1 VVAASR
7 HRRWVRAVGILA
19 AAGLIAAACG
29 DDDDSDSA
37 GAPADDE
44 GAASDGDTGA
54 DLTMW
59 TRSATQEQSEQF
71 VEAYNASH
79 ENQVE
84 LTVIPNDNY
93 NQQVASAAG
102 ADELPDIFAAD
113 VVFVPNFVEQG
124 LFLDITDRI
133 EELPYADDL
142 APSHMEVG
150 TLDDA
155 MHVVPHTLDLSVL
168 FWNKQLYEQAGLDP
182 EQPPTT
188 LAEFA
193 EHARAVRGI
202 GGDVY
207 GTFWGGD
214 CGGCYVFTYWPS
226 IWAAEG
232 EVMNEEGTESTID
245 SAEAAEVFETYR
257 ALWEEG
263 VVEPT
268 AINETGDQWTGF
280 FPEGNI
286 GVMPMPSTTLG
297 ATLEALGDDVVG
309 VAPIPGPD
317 GGESTFVGGDS
328 IGISATSDEADAAW
342 NFIEWTLSE
351 EAQVDVVA
359 ANADVVA
366 RTDLA
371 DNPISAEDDRV
382 VLINELVGVGRTPFS
397 LNFNQTYNDPAGP
410 WLGVTRAALFEDGS
424 VEDALSE
431 GQDTLTA
438 SLSE

>member
-1 VVAASR
+1 MGAA
-7 HRRWVRAVGILA
+7 RRPRRGVRAAAVFAVAGLLA
-19 AAGLIAAACG
+19 AGCGG
-29 DDDDSDSA
+29 DDDDSD
-37 GAPADDE
+37 
-44 GAASDGDTGA
+44 GAATESPAAENGGDTGV

-59 TRSATQEQSEQF
+59 TRSATQEQSQQL
-71 VEAYNASH
+71 VDAYNDSH
-79 ENQVE
+79 ENQVD
-84 LTVIPNDNY
+84 LTVVPNDNY

-102 ADELPDIFAAD
+102 AGELPDIFAAD
-113 VVFVPNFVEQG
+113 VVFVPNFVQQG
-124 LFLDITDRI
+124 LYLDITDRI
-133 EELPYADDL
+133 DALDYADDL
-142 APSHMEVG
+142 APSHIAAG
-150 TLDDA
+150 TQDGA
-155 MHVVPHTLDLSVL
+155 KYVVPHTLDLSVL
-168 FWNKQLYEQAGLDP
+168 FYNKDLYEQAGLDP
-182 EQPPTT
+182 DKPPTT

-193 EHARAVRGI
+193 EQARKIRDL
-202 GGDVY
+202 GGDTY

-226 IWAAEG
+226 IWAADA
-232 EVMNEEGTESTID
+232 EVMNADGTESTID
-245 SAEAAEVFETYR
+245 TPEAVEVFETYR
-257 ALWEEG
+257 SLWEDD

-280 FPEGNI
+280 FPQGNI

-297 ATLEALGDDVVG
+297 STLEALGDDVVG

-328 IGISATSDEADAAW
+328 VGISATSDEADAAW

-351 EAQVDVVA
+351 DAQVEVVA
-359 ANADVVA
+359 KNADIVA

-371 DNPISAEDDRV
+371 DNKYSAEDDRV
-382 VLINELVGVGRTPFS
+382 VLINQLVGEGRTPLA

-410 WLGVTRAALFEDGS
+410 WLEVVRAALFGDGS

>member
-1 VVAASR
+1 MPTPRRRRGGRTVVA
-7 HRRWVRAVGILA
+7 VLA
-19 AAGLIAAACG
+19 AFGLIVAACG
-29 DDDDSDSA
+29 DDDDSDAGTEASA
-37 GAPADDE
+37 E
-44 GAASDGDTGA
+44 NDGDTGVE
-54 DLTMW
+54 LTMW
-59 TRSATQEQSEQF
+59 TRSATQEQSQQF
-71 VEAYNASH
+71 VDAYNDSH

-93 NQQVASAAG
+93 NQQVTTAAG

-133 EELPYADDL
+133 DALPYADDL
-142 APSHMEVG
+142 APSHIEVG
-150 TLDDA
+150 TLDGA
-155 MHVVPHTLDLSVL
+155 KYVVPHTLDLSVL
-168 FWNKQLYEQAGLDP
+168 FYNKDLYEQAGLDP
-182 EQPPTT
+182 DSPPTT
-188 LAEFA
+188 LAELA
-193 EHARAVRGI
+193 EHARAIREL
-202 GGDVY
+202 GGDTY

-226 IWAAEG
+226 IWAADG
-232 EVMNEEGTESTID
+232 EVMNEDGTESTID
-245 SAEAAEVFETYR
+245 SPEAIEVFDTYR
-257 ALWEEG
+257 SLWEDD
-263 VVEPT
+263 VVEPS

-280 FPEGNI
+280 FPAGNI

-297 ATLEALGDDVVG
+297 STLEALGDDAVG

-328 IGISATSDEADAAW
+328 IGISATSDEPDAAW

-351 EAQVDVVA
+351 DAQVDVVA
-359 ANADVVA
+359 QNADVVA

-371 DNPISAEDDRV
+371 DNEFSSQDERV

-410 WLGVTRAALFEDGS
+410 WLEVTRAALFGDGT
-424 VEDALSE
+424 VEDALTD
-431 GQDTLTA
+431 GQETLTA

>member
-1 VVAASR
+1 MAGVGPARPASR
-7 HRRWVRAVGILA
+7 FVASLVVVGLLA
-19 AAGLIAAACG
+19 AACGG
-29 DDDDSDSA
+29 DDDDSDADA
-37 GAPADDE
+37 GGE
-44 GAASDGDTGA
+44 SGGDTGVE
-54 DLTMW
+54 LTMW

-71 VEAYNASH
+71 VEAYNESH

-93 NQQVASAAG
+93 NQQVTSAAG
-102 ADELPDIFAAD
+102 SDELPDIFAAD

-124 LFLDITDRI
+124 LFLDITERI
-133 EELPYADDL
+133 DALDYADDL
-142 APSHMEVG
+142 APSHIEVG

-155 MHVVPHTLDLSVL
+155 KHVVPHTLDLSVL
-168 FWNKQLYEQAGLDP
+168 FYNKDLYEQAGLDP

-188 LAEFA
+188 LAEMA
-193 EHARAVRGI
+193 EHARAIREL
-202 GGDVY
+202 GGDTY

-226 IWAAEG
+226 IWAAGG
-232 EVMNEEGTESTID
+232 EVMNEDGTESTID
-245 SAEAAEVFETYR
+245 SSEAVEVFETYR
-257 ALWEEG
+257 SLWEDD

-268 AINETGDQWTGF
+268 AINEPGDQWTGF

-297 ATLEALGDDVVG
+297 TVSEALGDDVVG
-309 VAPIPGPD
+309 VAPIPGVD

-328 IGISATSDEADAAW
+328 IGISATSDEEDAAW
-342 NFIEWTLSE
+342 DFIEWTLSE

-371 DNPISAEDDRV
+371 DNEHSSEDERV
-382 VLINELVGVGRTPFS
+382 VLINELVGVGVTPFA

-410 WLGVTRAALFEDGS
+410 WLEVVRAALFGDGS
-424 VEDALSE
+424 VEDALAD
-431 GQDTLTA
+431 GQQTLTD

>member
-1 VVAASR
+1 MGAAGRQRRRLRVAA
-7 HRRWVRAVGILA
+7 VLVTVAL
-19 AAGLIAAACG
+19 LAAACG
-29 DDDDSDSA
+29 DDDDSDGDVSA
-37 GAPADDE
+37 AGE
-44 GAASDGDTGA
+44 NDGDTGVE
-54 DLTMW
+54 LTMW
-59 TRSATQEQSEQF
+59 TRSATQRQSELF
-71 VEAYNASH
+71 VDAYNETH

-84 LTVIPNDNY
+84 LNVIPNDNY
-93 NQQVASAAG
+93 NQQVSSAAG

-133 EELPYADDL
+133 DSLPFADDL
-142 APSHMEVG
+142 APSHIEVG
-150 TLDDA
+150 TVDDA
-155 MHVVPHTLDLSVL
+155 KHVVPHTLDLSVL
-168 FWNKQLYEQAGLDP
+168 FYNKDLYEQAGLDP
-182 EQPPTT
+182 EEPPTT
-188 LAEFA
+188 LAEFD
-193 EHARAVRGI
+193 EHARAVNEL
-202 GGDVY
+202 GDDIY

-226 IWAAEG
+226 IWAADA
-232 EVMNEEGTESTID
+232 EVMNADGTESTID
-245 SAEAAEVFETYR
+245 SSESVEVFETYR
-257 ALWEEG
+257 SLWEDG

-280 FPEGNI
+280 FLEGNI

-297 ATLEALGDDVVG
+297 GTLEALGDDVVG

-328 IGISATSDEADAAW
+328 IGISSTSDNVDAAW
-342 NFIEWTLSE
+342 NFIEWSLSE
-351 EAQVDVVA
+351 EAQVDIVA

-371 DNPISAEDDRV
+371 DNPISAEDPRV
-382 VLINELVGVGRTPFS
+382 VLINELVGVGRTPLA

-410 WLGVTRAALFEDGS
+410 WLEVTRAALFGDGS

-431 GQDTLTA
+431 GEETLTA